1 MNNLEFSNLIHGII
15 QTKFP
20 KLENRLEIIIE
31 SRANNDLSISRRASI
46 WRCTTSG
53 NSVCVSSCPE
63 APVYLLAHPSRRL
76 SSSSRFPILGLERA
90 ATDRGQMRHAAVA
103 FPPRF

>member
-31 SRANNDLSISRRASI
+31 SRANNDQIYG
-46 WRCTTSG
+46 SG
-53 NSVCVSSCPE
+53 IDQNIMILYNYLRLYSNVRLFSYDNEKVAQGRENLRLLLKENKKLRNSVEKKVNS
-63 APVYLLAHPSRRL
+63 YLG
-76 SSSSRFPILGLERA
+76 I
-90 ATDRGQMRHAAVA
+90 
-103 FPPRF
+103 

>member
-31 SRANNDLSISRRASI
+31 SRANNDQIYGSGIKNVPSILPDALVIKGSPATRFASL
-46 WRCTTSG
+46 
-53 NSVCVSSCPE
+53 V
-63 APVYLLAHPSRRL
+63 VYVALA
-76 SSSSRFPILGLERA
+76 GV
-90 ATDRGQMRHAAVA
+90 Q
-103 FPPRF
+103 